1 MVTNETNYVISYYKL
16 KLLKL
21 IFYYRHIKYFSETQ
35 SLLDPLVDWVTELT
49 NISADARY
57 VILENLKAANT
68 YQFRISA
75 VNAIGEGTPSQASNF
90 VTLPQQG
97 LFV

>member
-1 MVTNETNYVISYYKL
+1 MVSQCLNICLSYHTYL
-16 KLLKL
+16 
-21 IFYYRHIKYFSETQ
+21 FEHFSDTQ

-49 NISADARY
+49 NISANARY

-75 VNAIGEGTPSQASNF
+75 MNAIGEGTPSQPSNF

-97 LFV
+97 LIKLFI

>member
-1 MVTNETNYVISYYKL
+1 MYYL
-16 KLLKL
+16 CYSIIYNVFLFL
-21 IFYYRHIKYFSETQ
+21 ETQ

-49 NISADARY
+49 NVSVNARY
-57 VILENLKAANT
+57 VVLENLKAANT

-75 VNAIGEGTPSQASNF
+75 VNAIGEGTPSQPSNF

-97 LFV
+97 LIC

>member
-1 MVTNETNYVISYYKL
+1 MQYL
-16 KLLKL
+16 
-21 IFYYRHIKYFSETQ
+21 FPETQ

-49 NISADARY
+49 NISANSRY
-57 VILENLKAANT
+57 AILENLKAANT

-75 VNAIGEGTPSQASNF
+75 MNAIGEGTPSQPSNF

-97 LFV
+97 LIS